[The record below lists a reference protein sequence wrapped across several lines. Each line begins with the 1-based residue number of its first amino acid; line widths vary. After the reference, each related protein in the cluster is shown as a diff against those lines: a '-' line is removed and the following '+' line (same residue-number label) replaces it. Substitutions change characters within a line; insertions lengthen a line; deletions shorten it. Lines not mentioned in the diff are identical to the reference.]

1 MRFRE
6 KNFVF
11 EIKDDTLNRLRR
23 YLHRPTKV
31 SSRAHESTFIKMAG
45 FLVKSDQSDNVSL
58 AQILNS
64 TTKVN
69 MLTVCKK
76 FDLYV
81 SPNLKK
87 DETARRIAREVLDNP
102 IEILSRLNKSELQ
115 IVDEFVKGNDDT
127 YVVRKQRKTYYI
139 LQKYYLVLTYRDD
152 KKSEWHMLMPKEVR
166 DSLASSLPFYL
177 DCAMKGVKA
186 PSAKELRMMS
196 MLQRLYGEGE

>member
-1 MRFRE
+1 MITIPNT
-6 KNFVF
+6 NFKADGVC
-11 EIKDDTLNRLRR
+11 
-23 YLHRPTKV
+23 
-31 SSRAHESTFIKMAG
+31 
-45 FLVKSDQSDNVSL
+45 L

-69 MLTVCKK
+69 MLKVCKK

-87 DETARRIAREVLDNP
+87 DETARRIALEVLDNP
-102 IEILSRLNKSELQ
+102 IEILSRLSKSELQ

-127 YVVRKQRKTYYI
+127 YVVRKQRKTFYI
-139 LQKYYLVLTYRDD
+139 LQKYYLVLTYCDD
-152 KKSEWHMLMPKEVR
+152 TKGEWHMLMPKEVR

-177 DCAMKGVKA
+177 DCATKGVKA

-196 MLQRLYGEGE
+196 MLQRLYGEGD

>member
-45 FLVKSDQSDNVSL
+45 FSVKSDQSDNVSL

-152 KKSEWHMLMPKEVR
+152 KKSEWHMLMPREVR